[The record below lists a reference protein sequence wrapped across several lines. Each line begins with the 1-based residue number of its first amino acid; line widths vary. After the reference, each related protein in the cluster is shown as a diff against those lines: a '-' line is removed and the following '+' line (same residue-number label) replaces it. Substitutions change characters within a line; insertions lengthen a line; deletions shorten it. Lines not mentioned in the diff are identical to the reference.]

1 MNTHQERAV
10 TQAGRETAR
19 GPSTGLSAK
28 ATELVLKTFY
38 QVYNELGGGFLESVY
53 HKAFAMA
60 LRQAGLAVADKVEVP
75 VYLRGAIVGN
85 FRADLIVNGEV
96 LLELKALQALERNHH
111 AQVLNY
117 LRATTRATTI
127 EVALLFNFGPEPQ
140 FRRFLLDNRQKRI
153 RLYPCES
160 VVESLE
166 GSNR

>member
-19 GPSTGLSAK
+19 GPFTGLSAK
-28 ATELVLKTFY
+28 ATDLVLKTFY

-117 LRATTRATTI
+117 LRTTTI

-140 FRRFLLDNRQKRI
+140 FKRFLLDNRQKRI